1 MAGAAPDSPA
11 ARVDPNT
18 AQSLFAGVGSVVV
31 NGSPLSGVVIAGQY
45 VLTAGHVVAGQ
56 PVSAIRFALNQG
68 GAQWVSAVTAAYVYP
83 SYSFPYDDLA
93 ILKLSTAVPAG
104 TPIYPFY
111 SGTLSTG
118 LTITLAGYGGSGN
131 GDTGVTVVANSAVK
145 RTGTNTVDALLST
158 VDTGT
163 RTSRF
168 YLYDFD
174 GPAGNGSLGGSTT
187 GNAAETLVAVGD
199 SGGPSFIRVGNRL
212 QLFGIN
218 TFVSPPSG
226 QTTVN
231 YEFGNAGGGIVACD
245 PRFANWII
253 STTLATALIAG
264 AEVPLPL
271 WAGGLLAVLLAA
283 ALVIHSWRRAAA

>member
-11 ARVDPNT
+11 ARVDSNT

-56 PVSAIRFALNQG
+56 PVSAIHFALNQG

-83 SYSFPYDDLA
+83 SYNFPYDDLA
-93 ILKLSTAVPAG
+93 ILRLATAVPAG

-111 SGTLSTG
+111 SETVSSG

-131 GDTGVTVVANSAVK
+131 GDTGVTVGANSTVK

-174 GPAGNGSLGGSTT
+174 GPSGNGT
-187 GNAAETLVAVGD
+187 GNASETLVAVGD
-199 SGGPSFIRVGNRL
+199 SGGPSFIRVGNHL

-218 TFVSPPSG
+218 TFVSPPPG

-231 YEFGNAGGGIVACD
+231 YEFGTVGGGILACD
-245 PRFANWII
+245 PRFSSWII
-253 STTLATALIAG
+253 STTQATALIAG

-271 WAGGLLAVLLAA
+271 WASGVLAA
-283 ALVIHSWRRAAA
+283 LLLTCCYIGKR